1 MAEDGRIDE
10 LYDLPLDEFTAARNE
25 LAKEL
30 RSSDREEAERI
41 KGLRKPSAA
50 AWALNQSVRRDPARL
65 KEFLEAAAELRDA
78 HEALLEGG
86 EREALEA
93 ATARERQAAHAL
105 ADAAEEVA
113 GGGGPGLRGKGA
125 GTLRA
130 AVADDEARAA
140 LAAGRLGGGGPGL
153 RDRVAGPLRA
163 AVADDE
169 ARAELES
176 GRLVREREAVGLG
189 LFGGAPVE
197 GARKRS
203 PKVERQRAARKEL
216 DEARQRQQ
224 RAQRRARDAGQSVA
238 AARERAEAAMETL
251 ERAQREEEQARAG
264 EEESAAEVER
274 LARSLNG

>member
-105 ADAAEEVA
+105 ADAAEEAA
-113 GGGGPGLRGKGA
+113 GGGGPGLRDKVA

-130 AVADDEARAA
+130 AVADH
-140 LAAGRLGGGGPGL
+140 
-153 RDRVAGPLRA
+153 
-163 AVADDE
+163 E

-189 LFGGAPVE
+189 PFGGAPVE